1 MYAKQ
6 SGIRGLDLS
15 ADVSTGSF
23 QARAISDKVISMDFD
38 SQEGYIYWV
47 EQRFVRIDLFRTK
60 WWIFFVGYDATQSV
74 FIMRSRTDDLM
85 RVLDIG
91 CGQKP
96 DKTLVSSLAGQ

>member
-60 WWIFFVGYDATQSV
+60 
-74 FIMRSRTDDLM
+74 
-85 RVLDIG
+85 
-91 CGQKP
+91 
-96 DKTLVSSLAGQ
+96 